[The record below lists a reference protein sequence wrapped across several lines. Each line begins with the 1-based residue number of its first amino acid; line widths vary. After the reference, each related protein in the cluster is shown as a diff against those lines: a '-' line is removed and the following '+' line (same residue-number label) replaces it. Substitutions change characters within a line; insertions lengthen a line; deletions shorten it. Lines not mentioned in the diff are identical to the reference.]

1 MARIDEYLQKIL
13 SARYGEEVRG
23 AIHDSIDEINRVNEA
38 NISTVQ
44 AIADTAQGYADDAE
58 DSKDLAAQSVTDAQ
72 AQVTLAQQ
80 QVTLATTQA
89 TNSANSAEDSEAW
102 AVGQRSGIDV
112 PSSDETYQNNS
123 KYWQERANY
132 WYQQAQSIAE
142 SFSGALR
149 PMGTV
154 TFENLPP
161 LAQADSGDMYNISN
175 QFTTTSDFVEG
186 AGIVVPLGS
195 NVYKTTDGK
204 WDILAG
210 SPVTGVKGNSESSYR
225 RGNVNITK
233 SNIGLGNVDNT
244 SDANKPIS
252 IAQQAA
258 LNLKQN
264 ITDNSLTTTNKTIP
278 GAINEIN
285 NDLIGYGQGHNAI
298 YRGKNL
304 GTITSSNLS
313 TFLTTHG
320 ITDGTFTDLYL
331 GDYFII
337 QDGTYNAEW
346 MVAGFNTHK
355 NKGNNN
361 IITGNHIA
369 IIPRTVL
376 FDDKMNSDNVTTGGY
391 KGSYMHTTVMSTVTT
406 RLNSVLGSHLLTR
419 DALIT
424 NNVDTTNKSSA
435 YTAWAG
441 ASSGWE
447 WVATRCELM
456 TETEVYGAP
465 IFSSSAY
472 DQGEGCMK
480 LPVFNFINHVQFARA
495 YLWLRSVANSTY
507 FCVASGDGTAYHYS
521 ASGSLG
527 VRPLA
532 LLG

>member
-13 SARYGEEVRG
+13 SARYGEEVRR

-44 AIADTAQGYADDAE
+44 TIADTAQGYADDAE

-102 AVGQRSGIDV
+102 AVGQRGGIDV

-132 WYQQAQSIAE
+132 WYQQAQAIAE

-195 NVYKTTDGK
+195 NVYKTVGEK
-204 WDILAG
+204 WDVLAG

-233 SNIGLGNVDNT
+233 GNIGLGNVDNT

-252 IAQQAA
+252 TAQQAA
-258 LNLKQN
+258 LDLKQN
-264 ITDNSLTTTNKTIP
+264 ITDNSLTTTSKTIP
-278 GAINEIN
+278 GAINEIKDSLDN
-285 NDLIGYGQGHNAI
+285 KISKQTLRAFWYGCPAPDENATLQKQIHVPFPNGIQPSSATLLAARSPGHND
-298 YRGKNL
+298 YSS
-304 GTITSSNLS
+304 GTTIS
-313 TFLTTHG
+313 
-320 ITDGTFTDLYL
+320 I
-331 GDYFII
+331 
-337 QDGTYNAEW
+337 
-346 MVAGFNTHK
+346 
-355 NKGNNN
+355 NNN
-361 IITGNHIA
+361 FI
-369 IIPRTVL
+369 L
-376 FDDKMNSDNVTTGGY
+376 VTLP
-391 KGSYMHTTVMSTVTT
+391 S
-406 RLNSVLGSHLLTR
+406 
-419 DALIT
+419 
-424 NNVDTTNKSSA
+424 
-435 YTAWAG
+435 
-441 ASSGWE
+441 
-447 WVATRCELM
+447 
-456 TETEVYGAP
+456 AP
-465 IFSSSAY
+465 INSNWLEIIVLCTY
-472 DQGEGCMK
+472 D
-480 LPVFNFINHVQFARA
+480 
-495 YLWLRSVANSTY
+495 
-507 FCVASGDGTAYHYS
+507 
-521 ASGSLG
+521 
-527 VRPLA
+527 
-532 LLG
+532 

>member
-44 AIADTAQGYADDAE
+44 TIADTAQGYADDAE

-102 AVGQRSGIDV
+102 AVGQRGGIDV

-132 WYQQAQSIAE
+132 WYQQAQAIAE

-186 AGIVVPLGS
+186 AGIVIPLGS
-195 NVYKTTDGK
+195 NVYKTTGGK
-204 WDILAG
+204 WDVLAG
-210 SPVTGVKGNSESSYR
+210 SPVTGVKGNSESNYR

-233 SNIGLGNVDNT
+233 GNIGLGNVDNT

-252 IAQQAA
+252 TAQQTA
-258 LNLKQN
+258 LNSKQN
-264 ITDNSLTTTNKTIP
+264 ITDNSLTTTSKTVP

-285 NDLIGYGQGHNAI
+285 ASLSDLIADEDITVPTSSEGRLYDTSYI
-298 YRGKNL
+298 KKRGNMVQIEISGFKNL
-304 GTITSSNLS
+304 NTQVNNVVIHGMGTSIRPSRNLYFS
-313 TFLTTHG
+313 HEFLDESYRIVILTN
-320 ITDGTFTDLYL
+320 GTL
-331 GDYFII
+331 
-337 QDGTYNAEW
+337 
-346 MVAGFNTHK
+346 
-355 NKGNNN
+355 
-361 IITGNHIA
+361 
-369 IIPRTVL
+369 
-376 FDDKMNSDNVTTGGY
+376 NVY
-391 KGSYMHTTVMSTVTT
+391 PY
-406 RLNSVLGSHLLTR
+406 NSVTNQSNQ
-419 DALIT
+419 LIT
-424 NNVDTTNKSSA
+424 
-435 YTAWAG
+435 
-441 ASSGWE
+441 
-447 WVATRCELM
+447 
-456 TETEVYGAP
+456 
-465 IFSSSAY
+465 
-472 DQGEGCMK
+472 
-480 LPVFNFINHVQFARA
+480 IN
-495 YLWLRSVANSTY
+495 YLV
-507 FCVASGDGTAYHYS
+507 
-521 ASGSLG
+521 
-527 VRPLA
+527 
-532 LLG
+532 

>member
-44 AIADTAQGYADDAE
+44 AIADKAQGYADDAE

-233 SNIGLGNVDNT
+233 SDIGLGNVDNT

-285 NDLIGYGQGHNAI
+285 NDLTNYV
-298 YRGKNL
+298 RL
-304 GTITSSNLS
+304 DSV
-313 TFLTTHG
+313 
-320 ITDGTFTDLYL
+320 TDTNG
-331 GDYFII
+331 
-337 QDGTYNAEW
+337 
-346 MVAGFNTHK
+346 
-355 NKGNNN
+355 
-361 IITGNHIA
+361 IA
-369 IIPRTVL
+369 ITAGNYGYYLAPIPTNTGYHCIMAFASEGNTTACVPCNPCVVKRLEDTSLTFYFRNVT
-376 FDDKMNSDNVTTGGY
+376 NSD
-391 KGSYMHTTVMSTVTT
+391 
-406 RLNSVLGSHLLTR
+406 
-419 DALIT
+419 
-424 NNVDTTNKSSA
+424 
-435 YTAWAG
+435 
-441 ASSGWE
+441 
-447 WVATRCELM
+447 
-456 TETEVYGAP
+456 
-465 IFSSSAY
+465 
-472 DQGEGCMK
+472 
-480 LPVFNFINHVQFARA
+480 
-495 YLWLRSVANSTY
+495 
-507 FCVASGDGTAYHYS
+507 VASYKAKIVFLFVKD
-521 ASGSLG
+521 
-527 VRPLA
+527 
-532 LLG
+532 

>member
-58 DSKDLAAQSVTDAQ
+58 DSKDIAAQSVTDAQ

-102 AVGQRSGIDV
+102 AVGQRGGIDV

-195 NVYKTTDGK
+195 NVYKTTGGK
-204 WDILAG
+204 WDLLAG

-252 IAQQAA
+252 TAQQAA
-258 LNLKQN
+258 LDLKQN

-278 GAINEIN
+278 GAINEIKDSLADMILHIGFRYDAISYSSAWAHTSDIMLTN
-285 NDLIGYGQGHNAI
+285 NMITINSNYQTGLNPMSSGTTIGTVKTGFRPRYVFYCPCTVADENFNYSHNGIIRISTSGNITYYG
-298 YRGKNL
+298 
-304 GTITSSNLS
+304 
-313 TFLTTHG
+313 
-320 ITDGTFTDLYL
+320 
-331 GDYFII
+331 
-337 QDGTYNAEW
+337 
-346 MVAGFNTHK
+346 
-355 NKGNNN
+355 
-361 IITGNHIA
+361 
-369 IIPRTVL
+369 
-376 FDDKMNSDNVTTGGY
+376 
-391 KGSYMHTTVMSTVTT
+391 
-406 RLNSVLGSHLLTR
+406 NSVLFKSWVLF
-419 DALIT
+419 
-424 NNVDTTNKSSA
+424 NVSYAKA
-435 YTAWAG
+435 
-441 ASSGWE
+441 
-447 WVATRCELM
+447 
-456 TETEVYGAP
+456 
-465 IFSSSAY
+465 
-472 DQGEGCMK
+472 
-480 LPVFNFINHVQFARA
+480 
-495 YLWLRSVANSTY
+495 
-507 FCVASGDGTAYHYS
+507 
-521 ASGSLG
+521 
-527 VRPLA
+527 
-532 LLG
+532 

>member
-44 AIADTAQGYADDAE
+44 TIADTAQGYADDAE
-58 DSKDLAAQSVTDAQ
+58 ESKDLAAQSVTDAQ

-102 AVGQRSGIDV
+102 AVGQRGGVDV

-132 WYQQAQSIAE
+132 WYQQAQAIAE

-161 LAQADSGDMYNISN
+161 LAQADSGDMYNVSN

-195 NVYKTTDGK
+195 NVYKTVGGK
-204 WDILAG
+204 WDVLAG

-244 SDANKPIS
+244 SDTNKPIS
-252 IAQQAA
+252 TAQQAA
-258 LNLKQN
+258 LNSKQN
-264 ITDNSLTTTNKTIP
+264 ITDNSLNTTNKTVP

-285 NDLIGYGQGHNAI
+285 TSLTDLSSVVYSAGTSLISVDITSAQDLTPSEPFTNFNTIKVRIGAYYGAQNKNI
-298 YRGKNL
+298 YMQAFDIDLRHLNGAANEFMYSWYISDTNFMSVAFGIQNGKLTINSIDL
-304 GTITSSNLS
+304 GT
-313 TFLTTHG
+313 
-320 ITDGTFTDLYL
+320 
-331 GDYFII
+331 
-337 QDGTYNAEW
+337 
-346 MVAGFNTHK
+346 VAQQNF
-355 NKGNNN
+355 
-361 IITGNHIA
+361 A
-369 IIPRTVL
+369 VY
-376 FDDKMNSDNVTTGGY
+376 VEAYGY
-391 KGSYMHTTVMSTVTT
+391 RQT
-406 RLNSVLGSHLLTR
+406 L
-419 DALIT
+419 
-424 NNVDTTNKSSA
+424 
-435 YTAWAG
+435 
-441 ASSGWE
+441 
-447 WVATRCELM
+447 
-456 TETEVYGAP
+456 
-465 IFSSSAY
+465 
-472 DQGEGCMK
+472 
-480 LPVFNFINHVQFARA
+480 
-495 YLWLRSVANSTY
+495 
-507 FCVASGDGTAYHYS
+507 
-521 ASGSLG
+521 
-527 VRPLA
+527 
-532 LLG
+532 

>member
-102 AVGQRSGIDV
+102 AVGQRGGIDV

-132 WYQQAQSIAE
+132 WYQQAQAIAE

-161 LAQADSGDMYNISN
+161 LAQVDSGDMYNISN

-195 NVYKTTDGK
+195 NVYKTTGGK
-204 WDILAG
+204 WDVLAG
-210 SPVTGVKGNSESSYR
+210 SPVTGVKGNSESTYR

-244 SDANKPIS
+244 SDANKPVS
-252 IAQQAA
+252 TAQQTA
-258 LNLKQN
+258 LNSKQN

-285 NDLIGYGQGHNAI
+285 NDLIKLSAKTFTHSQAI
-298 YRGKNL
+298 S
-304 GTITSSNLS
+304 IASTSSQ
-313 TFLTTHG
+313 T
-320 ITDGTFTDLYL
+320 
-331 GDYFII
+331 
-337 QDGTYNAEW
+337 
-346 MVAGFNTHK
+346 
-355 NKGNNN
+355 
-361 IITGNHIA
+361 IA
-369 IIPRTVL
+369 IDTYVRP
-376 FDDKMNSDNVTTGGY
+376 SGY
-391 KGSYMHTTVMSTVTT
+391 Y
-406 RLNSVLGSHLLTR
+406 
-419 DALIT
+419 
-424 NNVDTTNKSSA
+424 
-435 YTAWAG
+435 
-441 ASSGWE
+441 
-447 WVATRCELM
+447 
-456 TETEVYGAP
+456 
-465 IFSSSAY
+465 
-472 DQGEGCMK
+472 
-480 LPVFNFINHVQFARA
+480 
-495 YLWLRSVANSTY
+495 
-507 FCVASGDGTAYHYS
+507 
-521 ASGSLG
+521 
-527 VRPLA
+527 PLA
-532 LLG
+532 LLMVDSGNTHVVLEKFDISENSYRFYNPWNETRIVQPKITILFSNKNYGTLT

>member
-132 WYQQAQSIAE
+132 WYQQAQAIAE

-149 PMGTV
+149 PIGTV

-195 NVYKTTDGK
+195 NVYKTTGGK
-204 WDILAG
+204 WDVLAG

-258 LNLKQN
+258 LDLKQN

-285 NDLIGYGQGHNAI
+285 NDLDVISGRPNIRVLYFDDNFNTTEYGTAHLNFTPLITQPFTRLLGVFFIYSANMATNEYAPIATMFPDVPSQVEVLGLPKNA
-298 YRGKNL
+298 
-304 GTITSSNLS
+304 
-313 TFLTTHG
+313 
-320 ITDGTFTDLYL
+320 TDLNL
-331 GDYFII
+331 
-337 QDGTYNAEW
+337 
-346 MVAGFNTHK
+346 
-355 NKGNNN
+355 KGY
-361 IITGNHIA
+361 A
-369 IIPRTVL
+369 L
-376 FDDKMNSDNVTTGGY
+376 
-391 KGSYMHTTVMSTVTT
+391 YM
-406 RLNSVLGSHLLTR
+406 
-419 DALIT
+419 
-424 NNVDTTNKSSA
+424 
-435 YTAWAG
+435 
-441 ASSGWE
+441 
-447 WVATRCELM
+447 
-456 TETEVYGAP
+456 
-465 IFSSSAY
+465 
-472 DQGEGCMK
+472 
-480 LPVFNFINHVQFARA
+480 
-495 YLWLRSVANSTY
+495 
-507 FCVASGDGTAYHYS
+507 
-521 ASGSLG
+521 
-527 VRPLA
+527 
-532 LLG
+532 

>member
-1 MARIDEYLQKIL
+1 MQNMARIDEYLQKIL

-44 AIADTAQGYADDAE
+44 TIADTAQGYADDAE
-58 DSKDLAAQSVTDAQ
+58 DSKDLAAQAVTNAQ
-72 AQVTLAQQ
+72 AQVALAQQ

-102 AVGQRSGIDV
+102 AVGQRGGIDV

-132 WYQQAQSIAE
+132 WYQQAQAIAE

-186 AGIVVPLGS
+186 AGIAVPLGS
-195 NVYKTTDGK
+195 NVYKTTGGK

-252 IAQQAA
+252 SAQQAA
-258 LNLKQN
+258 LDSKQN

-285 NDLIGYGQGHNAI
+285 NDLGNKADTSDVPIYEIGNVVVSNIEAGGVSDV
-298 YRGKNL
+298 
-304 GTITSSNLS
+304 TITYTKTYTGTPNIFFTNDSFTASIGISVTGESNS
-313 TFLTTHG
+313 GCIAHVYNPSDAPVS
-320 ITDGTFTDLYL
+320 ITLHYL
-331 GDYFII
+331 VI
-337 QDGTYNAEW
+337 
-346 MVAGFNTHK
+346 K
-355 NKGNNN
+355 
-361 IITGNHIA
+361 
-369 IIPRTVL
+369 
-376 FDDKMNSDNVTTGGY
+376 
-391 KGSYMHTTVMSTVTT
+391 
-406 RLNSVLGSHLLTR
+406 
-419 DALIT
+419 
-424 NNVDTTNKSSA
+424 
-435 YTAWAG
+435 
-441 ASSGWE
+441 
-447 WVATRCELM
+447 
-456 TETEVYGAP
+456 
-465 IFSSSAY
+465 
-472 DQGEGCMK
+472 
-480 LPVFNFINHVQFARA
+480 
-495 YLWLRSVANSTY
+495 
-507 FCVASGDGTAYHYS
+507 
-521 ASGSLG
+521 
-527 VRPLA
+527 
-532 LLG
+532 